1 MSAKAQRAGKSAPP
15 KLSRRKAAARK
26 QRIPALFSKEWASL
40 PVGHPK
46 RWLALAGTLTHE
58 EAEFLR
64 KSKRDFDRWHGEPD

>member
-1 MSAKAQRAGKSAPP
+1 MSAKSQRAGKSAPL

-58 EAEFLR
+58 EAEFLMTTVE
-64 KSKRDFDRWHGEPD
+64 DFEKVEEED

>member
-1 MSAKAQRAGKSAPP
+1 MSAKAQHAGKAVRP
-15 KLSRRKAAARK
+15 KVTRRKVAVRK

-58 EAEFLR
+58 EAEFIR
-64 KSKRDFDRWHGEPD
+64 KTVREFDKLPDDPD